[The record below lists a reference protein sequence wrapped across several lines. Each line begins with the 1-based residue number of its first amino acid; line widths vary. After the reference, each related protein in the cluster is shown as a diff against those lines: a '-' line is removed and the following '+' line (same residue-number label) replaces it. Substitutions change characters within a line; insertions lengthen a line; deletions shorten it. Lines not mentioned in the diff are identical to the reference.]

1 MSSSTS
7 SVTQWPARSVHS
19 GACGRP
25 LVVLP
30 TFNEIDSLPLVIEQL
45 LTTVPTIEILVVDD
59 DSPDGTG
66 HWVEERRRTLPQL
79 HILHRRGKLGLGSA
93 YKDGFAWGQAGHFDS
108 LIEMD
113 ADGSH
118 PPTALPA
125 LLAPLADG
133 ADLVLGSR
141 YVTGGSTPG
150 WPVNRRFLSTTSNAL
165 ARRLL
170 GLAIADV
177 TSGFRAYRSELLYE
191 IDYRT
196 IASDG
201 YAFQVEALWRAVRA
215 GARVVEVPIAF
226 HDRVLGASKINR
238 LEVARAAGTLLR
250 LRHDSWHP
258 QRARLSRPQLAGAH
272 A

>member
-7 SVTQWPARSVHS
+7 SVMQMPAGSIHS
-19 GACGRP
+19 GAFVRP

-45 LTTVPTIEILVVDD
+45 LMAVPTIEILVVDD

-66 HWVEERRRTLPQL
+66 SWVEERRCTLPQL
-79 HILHRRGKLGLGSA
+79 HVVHRRGKLGLGSA
-93 YKDGFAWGQAGHFDS
+93 YKDGFAWGQAELFDP

-113 ADGSH
+113 ADASH
-118 PPTALPA
+118 SPTAVPA
-125 LLAPLADG
+125 LLAALAEG
-133 ADLVLGSR
+133 ADLALGSR

-150 WPVNRRFLSTTSNAL
+150 WPVSRRLLSTTSNAL

-177 TSGFRAYRSELLYE
+177 TSGFRAYRSELLHV

-196 IASDG
+196 IHSDG

-215 GARVVEVPIAF
+215 GVCIVEVPIAF

-250 LRHDSWHP
+250 LRHDTWHP
-258 QRARLSRPQLAGAH
+258 QQERVRDPRFVGAH